1 VNATSP
7 TTPHD
12 VDALAASAARSV
24 ELAPTRAL
32 TRLASID
39 VLRGLVIVIMAID
52 HVRAYFTDVR
62 FDPLDPAQ
70 TNLLLYFTRW
80 ITNFCAPVFVFLAGT
95 SAYLIRKRNTAA
107 QTAQFLATRG
117 LWLIVL
123 EVTLITSL
131 WMFNFDYAYG
141 PILQVIWAIGV
152 SMVFLAALVRLRWY
166 EVGAVGVA
174 ICALHNLLE
183 GVPMPES
190 DGWRL
195 AWSLLYVKGATP
207 IAFVY
212 YPLLPWLG
220 VMAMG
225 YALGVVFDF
234 DAARRRRVL
243 VWLGSGAIGA
253 FFVLRLLNGYGDPDP
268 WSRQGDAVRTVMSFL
283 DVEKYPPSLMFV
295 LVTIGPALLL
305 LAAFESAKGPAVRV
319 FTVFGRVPFC
329 FYVLHIPA
337 IHLAAGL
344 TALAAGY
351 GTQVLTG
358 FVFDFPAAWGVGL
371 GWVYAIWV
379 MVVIA
384 LYPVCRWFAGVK
396 RRRRDWWLSYV

>member
-1 VNATSP
+1 LNATSP
-7 TTPHD
+7 TTTQD
-12 VDALAASAARSV
+12 IDIDALVARAARSV
-24 ELAPTRAL
+24 ELAPTRAV

-39 VLRGLVIVIMAID
+39 VLRGLVIVIMALD

-70 TNLLLYFTRW
+70 TNLFLYFTRW
-80 ITNFCAPVFVFLAGT
+80 ITNYCAPVFVFLAGT
-95 SAYLIRKRNTAA
+95 SAYLIRKRNTAS

-123 EVTLITSL
+123 EITLVTAL
-131 WMFNFDYAYG
+131 WAFNFEYTYG
-141 PILQVIWAIGV
+141 PILQVIWVIGV
-152 SMVFLAALVRLRWY
+152 SMLFLAALVRLRWY
-166 EVGAVGVA
+166 EVGAIGIA

-183 GVPMPES
+183 GVPMPQS
-190 DGWRL
+190 DGWRIV
-195 AWSLLYVKGATP
+195 WSLLYVKGATP

-212 YPLLPWLG
+212 YPLIPWMG

-225 YALGVVFDF
+225 YALGVLFDF

-243 VWLGSGAIGA
+243 MWLGTGAIAA
-253 FFVLRLLNGYGDPDP
+253 FIVLRLLNGYGDPDP
-268 WSRQGDAVRTVMSFL
+268 WTRQGDAARTLMSFL
-283 DVEKYPPSLMFV
+283 DVEKYPPSLMYI

-305 LAAFESAKGPAVRV
+305 LAALENARGLRAFA
-319 FTVFGRVPFC
+319 VFGRVPFC
-329 FYVLHIPA
+329 FYVLHIPL

-358 FVFDFPAAWGVGL
+358 VFFDFPATWGVGL

-379 MVVIA
+379 MVVVA
-384 LYPVCRWFAGVK
+384 LYPVCRAFADVK
-396 RRRRDWWLSYV
+396 RRRRDWWLSYL